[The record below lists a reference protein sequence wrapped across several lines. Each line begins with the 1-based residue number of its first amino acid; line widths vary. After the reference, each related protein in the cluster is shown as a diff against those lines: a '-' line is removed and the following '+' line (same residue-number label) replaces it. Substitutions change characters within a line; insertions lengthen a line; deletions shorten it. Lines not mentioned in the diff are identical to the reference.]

1 MEKVKVFV
9 DTNLLVSALIS
20 QKGASYEIVQNS
32 NIVKII
38 SPTVSKELT
47 EVSKKFRFRNKDV
60 ETILKHLSLKKVS
73 LKKEKLEEIYSGYVM
88 DTKDTHVLSS
98 AKESKTKFLLTHNIK
113 HFRVEKINNDFGII
127 VIKPGNFLQYLRSQE

>member
-73 LKKEKLEEIYSGYVM
+73 LKKEKLEEIYSRYVI
-88 DTKDTHVLSS
+88 DPKDTHVLSS
-98 AKESKTKFLLTHNIK
+98 AKESKTKFLLTYNIK

-127 VIKPGNFLQYLRSQE
+127 VIKPEINFFQFFFF